1 MKENNDLSDFFA
13 KKVRFGVTTEMT
25 IESLSHLVI
34 SVVRD
39 DDMPKFIA
47 LLDADCEN
55 WDVTEKLIKHYKHLE
70 QIYIKEEIDVDEK
83 LEPKNIFENED

>member
-1 MKENNDLSDFFA
+1 MKENNDLSDFFE

-34 SVVRD
+34 SIVRD

-47 LLDADCEN
+47 LLDSDCQN
-55 WDVTEKLIKHYKHLE
+55 WDVTEKLIQHFKYME
-70 QIYIKEEIDVDEK
+70 DVYNEEVDTK